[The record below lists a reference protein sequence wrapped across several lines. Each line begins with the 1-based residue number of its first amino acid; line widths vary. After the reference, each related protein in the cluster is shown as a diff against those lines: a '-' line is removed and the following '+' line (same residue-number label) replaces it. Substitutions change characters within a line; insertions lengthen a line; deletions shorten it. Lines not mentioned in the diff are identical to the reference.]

1 MQYRGCT
8 GRRLLCFSSLPS
20 PGQAL
25 AAGGHCLLV
34 GGERGRGS
42 APSSAL
48 WNGLEI
54 NHPLTPSPAN
64 KRGRVEPCG
73 MDAVLQDY
81 LRARTASSWAWVC
94 VWPVRSSGH
103 GAASAS
109 PTGPL
114 WVIQHLQIG
123 LVASFC
129 VVGFCVDNANA
140 AAEMLRSEMPAETQ
154 KPAAGASVWF

>member
-1 MQYRGCT
+1 MEYRGCT
-8 GRRLLCFSSLPS
+8 GRQLLCFSSLPS

-34 GGERGRGS
+34 GGS

-54 NHPLTPSPAN
+54 KHPLTPNPAN
-64 KRGRVEPCG
+64 KRGRVELCG
-73 MDAVLQDY
+73 VEAVLQGY
-81 LRARTASSWAWVC
+81 LRAQTAFSWTWVC
-94 VWPVRSSGH
+94 VWPMRLSGH

-109 PTGPL
+109 PTSPL
-114 WVIQHLQIG
+114 WVIQHLHIG

-129 VVGFCVDNANA
+129 VVGFCVDNTNA